1 MLFNRILTLAS
12 ITCSGV
18 FRTAKNR
25 QNVSGGERLG
35 HFGGPFW
42 ATPFPLARG
51 SQNGPRPQGFA
62 SPRNNGAPLT
72 AAGRSERTP
81 HSKRER
87 VRAESYQTAA
97 LLAPFS
103 TAIDRQNDEGTRR
116 GIVTEVL
123 NRLNHVDVGVISE
136 LWDETAD
143 YVGVSGQLI

>member
-1 MLFNRILTLAS
+1 MEWFVRRKTDRMLAAARD
-12 ITCSGV
+12 
-18 FRTAKNR
+18 
-25 QNVSGGERLG
+25 
-35 HFGGPFW
+35 W

-136 LWDETAD
+136 LWDETSD
-143 YVGVSGQLI
+143 YVCVSGQLI

>member
-1 MLFNRILTLAS
+1 MTASESLSVLTLS
-12 ITCSGV
+12 
-18 FRTAKNR
+18 RTFNEVRSKMVESALLPSVVKPLLNSLAKATPWALWEPGMSPMIF
-25 QNVSGGERLG
+25 VSGGERLG

-103 TAIDRQNDEGTRR
+103 TAID
-116 GIVTEVL
+116 IS
-123 NRLNHVDVGVISE
+123 RLTVRSAAG
-136 LWDETAD
+136 
-143 YVGVSGQLI
+143 

>member
-1 MLFNRILTLAS
+1 MLFNRILALAS
-12 ITCSGV
+12 IPCYGMV
-18 FRTAKNR
+18 RAAKNR

-103 TAIDRQNDEGTRR
+103 TAIDISRLTVRSAAGLKRLQHAPDGSVLFRFELKLIEQQAYERQAS
-116 GIVTEVL
+116 
-123 NRLNHVDVGVISE
+123 H
-136 LWDETAD
+136 
-143 YVGVSGQLI
+143 

>member
-1 MLFNRILTLAS
+1 MLFNRILALAS
-12 ITCSGV
+12 IPCYGMV
-18 FRTAKNR
+18 RAAKNR

-103 TAIDRQNDEGTRR
+103 TAIDICRR
-116 GIVTEVL
+116 NIESPCSLQRG
-123 NRLNHVDVGVISE
+123 H
-136 LWDETAD
+136 ETTKL
-143 YVGVSGQLI
+143 YL